1 MINEILKL
9 KFFILFL
16 LTFFFS
22 SPTLHSSEDNL
33 AGVNIE
39 CLGKSRSSIYHS
51 GFKFLDEKKVET
63 KHFIVTTTDQA
74 TGEEKERRVY
84 EADEEIIKF
93 YDFYKEG
100 VVNYNL
106 SKWEGRDVVYID
118 LTDGYICS
126 KINGKLFKC
135 NEKSAIM
142 RDNLASN
149 LWNFDLKCNVV
160 DDAFVDFAKYK
171 NYKKYEPPKKKNAF

>member
-1 MINEILKL
+1 MKNGILKS
-9 KFFILFL
+9 KFFILFF

-22 SPTLHSSEDNL
+22 LPTLHSSEDSIV
-33 AGVNIE
+33 GINIE
-39 CLGKSRSSIYHS
+39 CRGDSQSSIYHS

-84 EADEEIIKF
+84 KPDEEIIKF

-118 LTDGYICS
+118 LKDDYICS

-135 NEKSAIM
+135 NENAGIM

-171 NYKKYEPPKKKNAF
+171 NYKKYEPLKKKNAF